1 MNVFNI
7 LRYSTNRPAVQP
19 ATNNKFVDKEF
30 NMLKK
35 IKKILNLYFFYVLIH
50 KK

>member
-19 ATNNKFVDKEF
+19 TTNNKFVDKEF

-35 IKKILNLYFFYVLIH
+35 IKILNLYFFYVLIH